1 MNLTIISILRIAL
14 AGALLPLAALALPTL
29 AGNAEARSEIV
40 GAALLNRTP
49 CAHGRDGAGAG
60 GRRRERRGRRR
71 AGG

>member
-1 MNLTIISILRIAL
+1 MSAYIISILRMVAAAL
-14 AGALLPLAALALPTL
+14 PPLAALALPTL

-49 CAHGRDGAGAG
+49 CARGRESAGAR